1 MRQRLAFI
9 FLVSVGLLAAAGWSL
24 PPQGQTGDQERGYP
38 LPGVSWVQA
47 AEVSAE
53 ASSLTPPADTG
64 AYPIVLLETNYVTFE
79 PGQKLQLRMSS
90 YPNGWVWPVTLY
102 LYRQDRT
109 TGAKEYYSVRTA
121 AFQAQPRDLFGTGT
135 EPLPVYLPTLQDF
148 VLFGSAS
155 DGATDGFGLDGALGP
170 SFTAPSTPGL
180 FQFVLEVRDAEG
192 RRVLARSN
200 AMYSFVTQTV
210 EVSGAITSNTTWQAS
225 KAYRLRDFVAVRNA
239 TLTIEPGTVIYG
251 GDPRATLFITRGAKI
266 MADGTA
272 MRPIIFTSPNRVGRR
287 AQRDWGSLV
296 LLGNAPINEPGG
308 QAYLEGLP
316 SQPDYAFGG
325 NDPHDSSG
333 VLRYVRLEFG
343 GFEIEANQEI
353 NGLTCAGVGD
363 GTVIDY
369 LQVHYNKDDGVEFFG
384 GTVNAKHL
392 LLVAAADDGVDTDL
406 GYQGKIQWVVILDAA
421 SNDEPD
427 SNVAFESDNHPQ
439 NFDLTPR
446 TRYQIY
452 NVTAVAP
459 PVSAGGKGLY
469 GARLR
474 RGTAGSYHNIIITGS
489 QFAPVTIESTQ
500 SQNLAGSE
508 LIFDNSILS
517 GNFADAAFKSGSNPA
532 FVRKF
537 LFEDMKFNRNL
548 EPRLTLGSWSAIKL
562 LYPNLEPLADS
573 PALDASFIKTP
584 PDDGFFDTNV
594 TCIGGV
600 CPGDNWILTGW
611 AVFSDN

>member
-1 MRQRLAFI
+1 MRRYLGFFLATF
-9 FLVSVGLLAAAGWSL
+9 GLSALTGWAL
-24 PPQGQTGDQERGYP
+24 PPQQQPEGLERGVT

-47 AEVSAE
+47 AEISAG
-53 ASSLTPPADTG
+53 ATSLTPPEDVQ
-64 AYPIVLLETNYVTFE
+64 AYPIVLLETNYYTFE
-79 PGQKLQLRMSS
+79 PGQRLQLRVSL

-109 TGAKEYYSVRTA
+109 TGAKEYYSVRTGS
-121 AFQAQPRDLFGTGT
+121 FQSQPRDLFGSES
-135 EPLPVYLPTLQDF
+135 EPMAVYLPALEDF

-155 DGATDGFGLDGALGP
+155 DGSDNGFGLDGALGP
-170 SFTAPSTPGL
+170 SFTAPSSPGL
-180 FQFVLEVRDAEG
+180 FQFVMEVRDAEG
-192 RRVLARSN
+192 RRVLAKSN

-210 EVSGAITSNTTWQAS
+210 EVSGAITTNTTWQAS

-251 GDPRATLFITRGAKI
+251 GDPRATLFITRGARI
-266 MADGTA
+266 IADGTA

-325 NDPHDSSG
+325 NNPNDSSG

-353 NGLTCAGVGD
+353 NGLTLAGVGD

-369 LQVHYNKDDGVEFFG
+369 VQVLYNKDDGVEFFG

-406 GYQGKIQWVVILDAA
+406 GYRGKIQWVVILD
-421 SNDEPD
+421 SPINDEPD
-427 SNVAFESDNHPQ
+427 SNVGFESDNHPQ

-469 GARLR
+469 GARIR
-474 RGTAGSYHNIIITGS
+474 RGAAGSYHNIIITGS
-489 QFAPVTIESTQ
+489 QFAPVTVESTQ
-500 SQNLAGSE
+500 SQNLAGTE
-508 LIFDNSILS
+508 LIFDHSILH

-532 FVRKF
+532 FTRKF
-537 LFEDMKFNRNL
+537 MFEDMKFNRNVDPQL
-548 EPRLTLGSWSAIKL
+548 KLGAWSAAKL
-562 LYPNLEPLADS
+562 FYPNLEPLANS
-573 PALDASFIKTP
+573 PALDANFVQTP

-594 TCIGGV
+594 SCIGGV
-600 CPGDNWILTGW
+600 CPGDNWVLSGW
-611 AVFSDN
+611 AVFSNN

>member
-1 MRQRLAFI
+1 MKRRFGL
-9 FLVSVGLLAAAGWSL
+9 FLITLGLFTTTSWSL
-24 PPQGQTGDQERGYP
+24 PPDNVFQEREKGRRFP
-38 LPGVSWVQA
+38 DLSWVQT
-47 AEVSAE
+47 AEISAE
-53 ASSLTPPADTG
+53 TASSLPPSETG
-64 AYPIVLLETNYVTFE
+64 AYPIVLLETNYYTFE
-79 PGQKLQLRMSS
+79 PGQKLQLRVSI

-102 LYRQDRT
+102 LYRQDRV
-109 TGAKEYYSVRTA
+109 TGNKEYYSVRTGSFHSQPQDLLGTA
-121 AFQAQPRDLFGTGT
+121 TAPQA
-135 EPLPVYLPTLQDF
+135 VYLPQLEDF
-148 VLFGSAS
+148 VLFGSAA
-155 DGATDGFGLDGALGP
+155 DGADDGFGVDGALGP
-170 SFTAPSTPGL
+170 SFTAPSQPGL

-210 EVSGAITSNTTWQAS
+210 EVSGAITSNTTWQAT

-251 GDPRATLFITRGAKI
+251 GDQRATLFITRGAKI
-266 MADGTA
+266 IADGTA
-272 MRPIIFTSPNRVGRR
+272 MRPIIFTSPNRVGKR

-296 LLGNAPINEPGG
+296 LLGNAPVNEPGG

-333 VLRYVRLEFG
+333 ILRYVRLEFG
-343 GFEIEANQEI
+343 GFEIETNQEI
-353 NGLTCAGVGD
+353 NGLTCGGCGD
-363 GTVIDY
+363 RTIIDY

-392 LLVAAADDGVDTDL
+392 LLTAAADDGIDTDL

-421 SNDEPD
+421 TNDEPD
-427 SNVAFESDNHPQ
+427 SNVAFESDGHPQ

-446 TRYQIY
+446 TRYQVY

-469 GARLR
+469 GARIR
-474 RGTAGSYHNIIITGS
+474 RGAAGSYHNIIITGT

-500 SQNLAGSE
+500 SQNLAGTE
-508 LIFDNSILS
+508 LIFDNSILH
-517 GNFADAAFKSGSNPA
+517 GNFADAAFKSGANPA
-532 FVRKF
+532 FTRKF
-537 LFEDMKFNRNL
+537 LFEDMKFNRNVDPKL
-548 EPRLTLGSWSAIKL
+548 ALGSWNAKKL
-562 LYPNLEPLADS
+562 LYPNVEPLPDS
-573 PALDASFIKTP
+573 PALDSNFIKTP

-600 CPGDNWILTGW
+600 CPGDNWVLTGW
-611 AVFSDN
+611 ATFSDN

>member
-1 MRQRLAFI
+1 MRRYLGFFLATF
-9 FLVSVGLLAAAGWSL
+9 GLAALTGWAV
-24 PPQGQTGDQERGYP
+24 PPQPPEGLERGVT

-47 AEVSAE
+47 AEISADG
-53 ASSLTPPADTG
+53 ASLTAPEDPQ
-64 AYPIVLLETNYVTFE
+64 AYPIVLLETNYYTFE
-79 PGQKLQLRMSS
+79 PGQKLQLRVSL

-109 TGAKEYYSVRTA
+109 TGAKEYYSVHTGS
-121 AFQAQPRDLFGTGT
+121 FQSQPRDLFGTADQ
-135 EPLPVYLPTLQDF
+135 PLPVYLPSLQDF

-155 DGATDGFGLDGALGP
+155 DGTENGFGLDGALGP
-170 SFTAPSTPGL
+170 SFTAPSNPGL
-180 FQFVLEVRDAEG
+180 FQFVMEVRDAEG
-192 RRVLARSN
+192 RRVLAKSN

-210 EVSGAITSNTTWQAS
+210 EVSGAITTNTTWQAS

-239 TLTIEPGTVIYG
+239 TLTVEPGTVIYG

-266 MADGTA
+266 VADGTA

-296 LLGNAPINEPGG
+296 LLGKAPINEPGG

-325 NDPHDSSG
+325 TDPHDSSG

-353 NGLTCAGVGD
+353 NGLTLAGVGD
-363 GTVIDY
+363 GTLIDY

-406 GYQGKIQWVVILDAA
+406 GYQGKIQWVVILD
-421 SNDEPD
+421 SPTNDEPD

-452 NVTAVAP
+452 NVTAIAP

-469 GARLR
+469 GARIR
-474 RGTAGSYHNIIITGS
+474 RGAAGLYHNIIITGS
-489 QFAPVTIESTQ
+489 QYAPVTIESTQ
-500 SQNLAGSE
+500 SQNLAGTE
-508 LIFDNSILS
+508 LIFDNSILY
-517 GNFADAAFKSGSNPA
+517 GNFADNAFKSGSNPA
-532 FVRKF
+532 FTRKF
-537 LFEDMKFNRNL
+537 LFEDMKFNRNVNPQL
-548 EPRLTLGSWSAIKL
+548 RLGSWDPTKL
-562 LYPNLEPLADS
+562 LGPNLEPLPDS
-573 PALDASFIKTP
+573 PALDANFIKTP

-594 TCIGGV
+594 SCIGGV
-600 CPGDNWILTGW
+600 CPGDNWVLTGW
-611 AVFSDN
+611 ATFSDN

>member
-9 FLVSVGLLAAAGWSL
+9 FLVSVGLWAATGWSL
-24 PPQGQTGDQERGYP
+24 PPQGQTGDQERGFP

-47 AEVSAE
+47 AEVSAA
-53 ASSLTPPADTG
+53 ASSLPAPTE
-64 AYPIVLLETNYVTFE
+64 AYPIVLLETNYYTFE

-90 YPNGWVWPVTLY
+90 YPNGWVWPVSLY

-109 TGAKEYYSVRTA
+109 TGAKEYYSVRSG
-121 AFQAQPRDLFGTGT
+121 AFQSQPQDLFGTAN
-135 EPLPVYLPTLQDF
+135 EPLPVYLPALEDF

-155 DGATDGFGLDGALGP
+155 DGSEEGFGFDGALGP

-180 FQFVLEVRDAEG
+180 FQFVLEVRDAQG
-192 RRVLARSN
+192 RRVLAQSN

-210 EVSGAITSNTTWQAS
+210 EVSGIITSNTTWQAS

-239 TLTIEPGTVIYG
+239 TLTVEPGTVIYG
-251 GDPRATLFITRGAKI
+251 GDPRATLFVTRGAKI
-266 MADGTA
+266 IADGTA

-343 GFEIEANQEI
+343 GYEIEANQEI

-369 LQVHYNKDDGVEFFG
+369 VQVHYNKDDGVELFG

-421 SNDEPD
+421 TNDEPD

-459 PVSAGGKGLY
+459 PVNAGGKGLY
-469 GARLR
+469 GARIR

-489 QFAPVTIESTQ
+489 QFAPVTIESSQ
-500 SQNLAGSE
+500 SQNLAGTE
-508 LIFDNSILS
+508 LIFDNSILH

-532 FVRKF
+532 FTRKF
-537 LFEDMKFNRNL
+537 LFEDMKFNRNVDPQL
-548 EPRLTLGSWSAIKL
+548 KLGAWNPVKL
-562 LYPNLEPLADS
+562 FYPNLEPMVDS
-573 PALDASFIKTP
+573 AALDASFIKTP
-584 PDDGFFDTNV
+584 PDDGFFDTHV
-594 TCIGGV
+594 SCIGGV
-600 CPGDNWILTGW
+600 CPGDNWVLSGW